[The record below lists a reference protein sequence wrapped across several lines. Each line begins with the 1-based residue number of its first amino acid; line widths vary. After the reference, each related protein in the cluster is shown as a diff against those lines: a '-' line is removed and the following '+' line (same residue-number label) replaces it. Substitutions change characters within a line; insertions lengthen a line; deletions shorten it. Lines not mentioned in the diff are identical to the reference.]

1 VDGVGPEQDAE
12 GKMKDGKRTFRLEGW
27 IYVVAKEVH
36 AENANEAKRR
46 MISALEMGRA
56 HFIPTSEE
64 NLNGYFEDIIATE
77 EPSHA

>member
-1 VDGVGPEQDAE
+1 
-12 GKMKDGKRTFRLEGW
+12 MKQGERTFRVEGF
-27 IYVVAKEVH
+27 IYLIAHRVVAQS
-36 AENANEAKRR
+36 ANDAKRK
-46 MISALEMGRA
+46 MISALETGTA